1 MINIHKMAIPFNEA
15 FLEEQLLPIIF
26 IFIYFINKNCALI
39 PKKTNE
45 IYFVTNV
52 ALK

>member
-1 MINIHKMAIPFNEA
+1 MINRYKMAIPFNETY
-15 FLEEQLLPIIF
+15 LEEQLLPIIF
-26 IFIYFINKNCALI
+26 IFIYFNNKNCALI

-45 IYFVTNV
+45 IYFVINV

>member
-1 MINIHKMAIPFNEA
+1 MINRHKMAIPFNETY
-15 FLEEQLLPIIF
+15 LEEQLLPIIF
-26 IFIYFINKNCALI
+26 IYFNNKNCSLI

-45 IYFVTNV
+45 IYFVINV